1 METGL
6 KKTIYGL
13 VILSLVFIVTG
24 MFLFKTVLSKWYFWF
39 FPVLI
44 LFFLLVNT
52 VFFVFFHRSLK
63 KSPAHFVRNF
73 MVTTG
78 CKLVIYLILI
88 LTYIVTSPRSAI
100 PFAVTLSLAYIVY
113 TAYDLFVMLTLL
125 KRKKEN
131 STLPNQL
138 SN

>member
-13 VILSLVFIVTG
+13 VILSLAIFVIG
-24 MFLFKTVLSKWYFWF
+24 MVLFKTVFSTWYFWF

-44 LFFLLVNT
+44 LFFLSVNAA
-52 VFFVFFHRSLK
+52 FFVFFHRSLK
-63 KSPAHFVRNF
+63 KSPAHFIRGF

-78 CKLVIYLILI
+78 GKLIIYLILI
-88 LTYIVTSPRSAI
+88 VTYIVTSPKSAI
-100 PFAVTLSLAYIVY
+100 PFAVTLSLAYVAY
-113 TAYDLFVMLTLL
+113 TTYDLFVMLTLL